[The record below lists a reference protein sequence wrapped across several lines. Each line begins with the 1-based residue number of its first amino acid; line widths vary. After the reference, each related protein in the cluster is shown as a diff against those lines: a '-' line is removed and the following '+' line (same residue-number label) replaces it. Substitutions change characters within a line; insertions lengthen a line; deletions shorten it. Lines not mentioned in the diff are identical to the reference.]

1 MKSLEML
8 RFVSALNELRRDFN
22 PYIATRGKVPR
33 FLVDALIAATM
44 AFRDDPVTRAF
55 ADDVAATCRGI
66 WDFSQ
71 TRAVIDATGSTLIIG
86 ALQNPYNELLG
97 LDCLIFEE
105 LLPDAEFLELYPG
118 SFARVIALEASSE
131 GFSPNSCVAL
141 FGEHFVTPHGVEQ
154 HNRACYFVDRF
165 MARYNKVTKALI
177 GNFLHPDSLPLARE
191 AKDDVILR
199 TMCVWL
205 HMHEYS
211 HRTGHMPLPKY
222 LDFKT
227 HRDAASIEELR
238 VDVLTV
244 LACYEMSL
252 RGHPYAAAYAEI
264 VFTERCFRYAVQYD
278 INQNY
283 DARGCAILF
292 NWLIS
297 LGVIKDRS
305 NRLVVAPLPK
315 LAAALQQIIS
325 TIDSL
330 EETLAE
336 KDRATN
342 VEQKTGLVRSHL
354 DWRGP
359 ATKYVQHPL
368 MRRMTDGMAGQ
379 DLRFA
384 YAS

>member
-1 MKSLEML
+1 
-8 RFVSALNELRRDFN
+8 
-22 PYIATRGKVPR
+22 
-33 FLVDALIAATM
+33 
-44 AFRDDPVTRAF
+44 
-55 ADDVAATCRGI
+55 
-66 WDFSQ
+66 
-71 TRAVIDATGSTLIIG
+71 
-86 ALQNPYNELLG
+86 
-97 LDCLIFEE
+97 
-105 LLPDAEFLELYPG
+105 
-118 SFARVIALEASSE
+118 
-131 GFSPNSCVAL
+131 
-141 FGEHFVTPHGVEQ
+141 
-154 HNRACYFVDRF
+154 
-165 MARYNKVTKALI
+165 
-177 GNFLHPDSLPLARE
+177 
-191 AKDDVILR
+191 
-199 TMCVWL
+199 
-205 HMHEYS
+205 
-211 HRTGHMPLPKY
+211 
-222 LDFKT
+222 
-227 HRDAASIEELR
+227 
-238 VDVLTV
+238 
-244 LACYEMSL
+244 
-252 RGHPYAAAYAEI
+252 
-264 VFTERCFRYAVQYD
+264 
-278 INQNY
+278 
-283 DARGCAILF
+283 LF

>member
-1 MKSLEML
+1 MKSQEMS

-22 PYIATRGKVPR
+22 PYIAPRGKVPR
-33 FLVDALIAATM
+33 PLVDALIDATM
-44 AFRDDPVTRAF
+44 TFRNDAVTRAF
-55 ADDVAATCRGI
+55 AADLAETCRGI
-66 WDFSQ
+66 WDFSR
-71 TRAVIDATGSTLIIG
+71 TRSTIDATSSTLIIG
-86 ALQNPYNELLG
+86 ALHNPYNELLG

-105 LLPDAEFLELYPG
+105 LLPDAEFLQTYPG
-118 SFARVIALEASSE
+118 SFARVIALDASSE

-154 HNRACYFVDRF
+154 NNKACYFVDRF
-165 MARYNKVTKALI
+165 VARYNKVTKALI
-177 GNFLHPDSLPLARE
+177 GSFLHPDSLPLAR
-191 AKDDVILR
+191 AARDDVILR

-252 RGHPYAAAYAEI
+252 RGHPHAAAYAEI

-297 LGVIKDRS
+297 LGAIKERS
-305 NRLVVAPLPK
+305 NRLAVAPLPQ
-315 LAAALQQIIS
+315 LATALRQIIS
-325 TIDSL
+325 AIDSL
-330 EETLAE
+330 EETLAD

-342 VEQKTGLVRSHL
+342 VERKTGLVRSHL

-359 ATKYVQHPL
+359 TTKYVQHPL
-368 MRRMTDGMAGQ
+368 MRRITDGMANQ

>member
-1 MKSLEML
+1 MNSQAKL
-8 RFVSALNELRRDFN
+8 RFVSALNELRRGFN
-22 PYIATRGKVPR
+22 PYIATRDRVPR
-33 FLVDALIAATM
+33 FLVDALITTTM

-55 ADDVAATCRGI
+55 AADLAETCRGV

-71 TRAVIDATGSTLIIG
+71 TRATIDATSSTLILG

-105 LLPDAEFLELYPG
+105 LFPDAEFLETYPG
-118 SFARVIALEASSE
+118 SFARVIAIEASSE

-154 HNRACYFVDRF
+154 HNKACYFVDRF
-165 MARYNKVTKALI
+165 VVRYNKVTKPLI
-177 GNFLHPDSLPLARE
+177 ETFLHPDSLPLARKAE
-191 AKDDVILR
+191 DDVILR

-252 RGHPYAAAYAEI
+252 RGHPHAAAYAEI
-264 VFTERCFRYAVQYD
+264 VFAERCFRYAVQYD

-297 LGVIKDRS
+297 LGAIKDRS
-305 NRLVVAPLPK
+305 NRLVVAPLPE
-315 LAAALQQIIS
+315 LAAALRQVIAA
-325 TIDSL
+325 IDDL

-336 KDRATN
+336 KDRGTN
-342 VEQKTGLVRSHL
+342 VEQKTRLVRSHL

-368 MRRMTDGMAGQ
+368 MRRITDGMAGQ

>member
-1 MKSLEML
+1 
-8 RFVSALNELRRDFN
+8 
-22 PYIATRGKVPR
+22 
-33 FLVDALIAATM
+33 
-44 AFRDDPVTRAF
+44 
-55 ADDVAATCRGI
+55 
-66 WDFSQ
+66 
-71 TRAVIDATGSTLIIG
+71 
-86 ALQNPYNELLG
+86 
-97 LDCLIFEE
+97 
-105 LLPDAEFLELYPG
+105 
-118 SFARVIALEASSE
+118 
-131 GFSPNSCVAL
+131 
-141 FGEHFVTPHGVEQ
+141 
-154 HNRACYFVDRF
+154 
-165 MARYNKVTKALI
+165 
-177 GNFLHPDSLPLARE
+177 
-191 AKDDVILR
+191 
-199 TMCVWL
+199 
-205 HMHEYS
+205 
-211 HRTGHMPLPKY
+211 MPLPKY

-252 RGHPYAAAYAEI
+252 RGHPHAAAYAEI

-297 LGVIKDRS
+297 LGAIKDRS
-305 NRLVVAPLPK
+305 NRLVIAPLPE
-315 LAAALQQIIS
+315 LAAALRHIIS
-325 TIDSL
+325 AIDGL
-330 EETLAE
+330 EETLAD

-359 ATKYVQHPL
+359 ATRYVQHPL
-368 MRRMTDGMAGQ
+368 MRRMTDGMANQ